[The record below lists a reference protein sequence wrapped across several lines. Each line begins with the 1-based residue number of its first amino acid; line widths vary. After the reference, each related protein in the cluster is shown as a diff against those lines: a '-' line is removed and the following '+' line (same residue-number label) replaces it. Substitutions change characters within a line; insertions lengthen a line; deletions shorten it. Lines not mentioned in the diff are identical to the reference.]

1 MLKIIMKKPFFLFI
15 FLFLVVI
22 FNQPVLAD
30 NLLQSFTSKDI
41 NYTDNSTA
49 IYWRTS
55 SIVEKIEL
63 SYNCPKATFDRL
75 HLKTDKEDK
84 GYCGSEKS
92 NVATWNNV
100 KEGSVNI
107 FPLNLSDLKDPLF
120 ANFFLTFKRN
130 DGTVIG
136 QSDPLVIRFNSVY
149 SNAYDRIP
157 SLSYFTSEESNTF
170 GGSTLVSWM
179 TKDADEVNLIV
190 RNSSLTLETC
200 LPQFKITNAE
210 TKELISCGN
219 IDRRMPANGSIYLKF
234 DNLNPANAL
243 TLLEIAPIRSSFTG
257 TIPQY
262 ENLASIIPSKFVP
275 KPVIV
280 TPTPVITTVTAPVVV
295 VVAAPVVSAAD
306 EALALSKAEAL
317 KTQIADLKKI
327 IAELQ
332 RRIAEILAKRAL
344 GK

>member
-1 MLKIIMKKPFFLFI
+1 MKKPFFLFI

-41 NYTDNSTA
+41 NYTDNSTT

-63 SYNCPKATFDRL
+63 SYSCPKATFDRL

-84 GYCGSEKS
+84 GYCGYEKS

-130 DGTVIG
+130 DGSIIG
-136 QSDPLVIRFNSVY
+136 QSDPLVIRFNSVH
-149 SNAYDRIP
+149 SNAHDRIP

-179 TKDADEVNLIV
+179 TKDADEVNLIF

-243 TLLEIAPIRSSFTG
+243 TFLEIAPIRSSFTG
-257 TIPQY
+257 TLPQY

-275 KPVIV
+275 KPVVV
-280 TPTPVITTVTAPVVV
+280 TPTPVIALTPIVTAAPTPII
-295 VVAAPVVSAAD
+295 AAPAI
-306 EALALSKAEAL
+306 EAQVNTTESEVTKNLI
-317 KTQIADLKKI
+317 IALKKI

-332 RRIAEILAKRAL
+332 RQITEILAKRAL
-344 GK
+344 GR

>member
-1 MLKIIMKKPFFLFI
+1 MKKSLFV
-15 FLFLVVI
+15 LVSILAVAI
-22 FNQPVLAD
+22 SSQAVLAD
-30 NLLQSFTSKDI
+30 NLLQVFTSKDI

-49 IYWRTS
+49 IYWRTAGV
-55 SIVEKIEL
+55 VEKIEL
-63 SYNCPKATFDRL
+63 SYSCPKATFDRL
-75 HLKTDKEDK
+75 HLKTDKEDR
-84 GYCGSEKS
+84 GYCGYEKS
-92 NVATWNNV
+92 NVATWSNV

-107 FPLNLSDLKDPLF
+107 FPLNLSDLKDPLLV
-120 ANFFLTFKRN
+120 NFFLTLKRN
-130 DGTVIG
+130 DGTIVG
-136 QSDPLVIRFNSVY
+136 QSDALVIRFNSVH
-149 SNAYDRIP
+149 SSVYDRIP
-157 SLSYFTSEESNTF
+157 WLSYFTSEESNTF

-179 TKDADEVNLIV
+179 TKDADEVNLIF
-190 RNSSLTLETC
+190 RNYSLASETC
-200 LPQFKITNAE
+200 LPQFKTTNAE

-243 TLLEIAPIRSSFTG
+243 TFLEIAPIRSSFTG

-280 TPTPVITTVTAPVVV
+280 TPTPVITTVTAPAVV
-295 VVAAPVVSAAD
+295 VVASPVVSAAD

-317 KTQIADLKKI
+317 RIQITELKKV